1 MTTAG
6 VTNDVP
12 IAVEQVSKS
21 FPLPDGK
28 GELNV
33 LGNINLKV
41 PAGEVVAFKLSIGW
55 TILSVYYQQP
65 QFKDTGHQAIA

>member
-1 MTTAG
+1 MTTTR

-28 GELNV
+28 GEFKV

-41 PAGEVVAFKLSIGW
+41 PAAEVVAFKLSIGW
-55 TILSVYYQQP
+55 TILSAYYQQP
-65 QFKDTGHQAIA
+65 QCNDTGHQAIA

>member
-1 MTTAG
+1 MTTAR

-21 FPLPDGK
+21 FPLPGGK
-28 GELNV
+28 GEFKV
-33 LGNINLKV
+33 IRNINLKV

-55 TILSVYYQQP
+55 TIL
-65 QFKDTGHQAIA
+65 